1 MSGAGQNQGMKR
13 TLLLAVVPF
22 LSGCGLVFVNG
33 PPSGWQ
39 EIQDVDAL
47 ETMALTQPCT
57 SSRTLVWVDAV
68 TGVTGLGGLFTYEQ
82 TPSSQY
88 GYTLTDEIEMGLA
101 KTGYGVMG
109 LAAGIGAIVGLN
121 KTNDCRAFNA
131 RLLELRRSDAVGQAS
146 HEWLDELSPPPDLG
160 VAAFDPV
167 FGIPFNLED
176 GN

>member
-1 MSGAGQNQGMKR
+1 MKKA
-13 TLLLAVVPF
+13 LLFALVPF
-22 LSGCGLVFVNG
+22 LSGCGVLFVKG

-47 ETMALTQPCT
+47 ETRALTQPCT

-68 TGVTGLGGLFTYEQ
+68 MGVTGLGGLFTYEQ

-88 GYTLTDEIEMGLA
+88 GYTLTDEIEVGLA

-131 RLLELRRSDAVGQAS
+131 RLLELRRSGAVGQAS
-146 HEWLDELSPPPDLG
+146 YEWSDELFPIPDFRANALFRKN
-160 VAAFDPV
+160 APIA
-167 FGIPFNLED
+167 
-176 GN
+176 

>member
-1 MSGAGQNQGMKR
+1 MG
-13 TLLLAVVPF
+13 VV
-22 LSGCGLVFVNG
+22 S
-33 PPSGWQ
+33 
-39 EIQDVDAL
+39 
-47 ETMALTQPCT
+47 
-57 SSRTLVWVDAV
+57 
-68 TGVTGLGGLFTYEQ
+68 LGGLFAYEQ

-88 GYTLTDEIEMGLA
+88 GYTLTDEIEVGLA

-167 FGIPFNLED
+167 FGLPIKRGHWQLAPSPPSVASSHTQLSSSVLRVRSCESE
-176 GN
+176 GGGAE

>member
-1 MSGAGQNQGMKR
+1 MSGAGQNQGMRKP
-13 TLLLAVVPF
+13 LLFVLVPF

-88 GYTLTDEIEMGLA
+88 GYTLTDEIEVGLA
-101 KTGYGVMG
+101 KISYGVMG
-109 LAAGIGAIVGLN
+109 LAAGVGAIVGLN
-121 KTNDCRAFNA
+121 KTNDCRAFTA
-131 RLLELRRSDAVGQAS
+131 RLLQERRGNEQAQAS
-146 HEWLDELSPPPDLG
+146 HEWLDELFPLRDLG
-160 VAAFDPV
+160 VTAFDPV
-167 FGIPFNLED
+167 FGLPIKQ
-176 GN
+176 GH

>member
-1 MSGAGQNQGMKR
+1 MKR
-13 TLLLAVVPF
+13 ILLLAVVPF

-47 ETMALTQPCT
+47 ETRALTQPCT
-57 SSRTLVWVDAV
+57 SSRTLVWVDAFM
-68 TGVTGLGGLFTYEQ
+68 GVAWVANLFAYEQ

-88 GYTLTDEIEMGLA
+88 GYTLTDEIEVGLA

-167 FGIPFNLED
+167 FGLPMIQSLGFRSNEAT